1 MKKNIYE
8 IREKQGFKLST
19 KEVISLKKIYEK
31 RGSILCDYFDKC
43 HNIATRNIQ
52 ESLITWKVSAKG
64 EYSKHP
70 VDYEEINGDNY
81 HLCDDCEPN
90 N

>member
-1 MKKNIYE
+1 MKKNIHE
-8 IREKQGFKLST
+8 IRKEQGFKLSK
-19 KEVISLKKIYEK
+19 KEVEALKKKYEE

-52 ESLITWKVSAKG
+52 ESLITWSVNKRG
-64 EYSKHP
+64 EYSKNP
-70 VDYEEINGDNY
+70 IDYQEINGDNY